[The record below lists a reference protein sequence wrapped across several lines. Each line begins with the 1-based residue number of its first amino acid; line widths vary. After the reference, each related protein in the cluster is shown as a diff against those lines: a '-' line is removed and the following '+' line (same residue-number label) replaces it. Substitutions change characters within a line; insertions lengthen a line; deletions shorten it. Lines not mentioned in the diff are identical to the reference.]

1 MSGTLEGSSPAAS
14 GALAGRGAV
23 VTGGGR
29 GIGAAIA
36 RALAA
41 EGARVVVAARTAAEV
56 ERVAQSIVDS
66 GGLAGATTCDVTDP
80 TSVDALFDAA
90 EERLGATDI
99 LVNNAGI
106 AHSALVTRT
115 TLDDWRRILD
125 VNATGT
131 FLCTRAFLPAMME
144 RGWGRVV
151 NVASVAGLAG
161 DRFISAY
168 AAAKHA
174 VVGFTRSVAAEAGP
188 HGVTVNAVCPGWV
201 DTDMTR
207 ASIARIVAATGR
219 SEEEALA
226 AILSASSQRRLI
238 DPAEVAE
245 VAVRLC
251 REESR
256 EVNGQAIVI
265 DEVEAHA

>member
-1 MSGTLEGSSPAAS
+1 VS
-14 GALAGRGAV
+14 GALEGRGAV

-56 ERVAQSIVDS
+56 ERVAGTIVES
-66 GGLAGATTCDVTDP
+66 GGAAWATTCDVTDP

-106 AHSALVTRT
+106 ALSATVVRT

-174 VVGFTRSVAAEAGP
+174 VIGFTRSAAAESGP
-188 HGVTVNAVCPGWV
+188 HGVTINAVCPGWV

-207 ASIARIVAATGR
+207 ASIARIVSTTGR

-226 AILSASSQRRLI
+226 AILAASSQDRLI

-245 VAVRLC
+245 AVVRLC

-256 EVNGQAIVI
+256 DVNGRAIVVD
-265 DEVEAHA
+265 DEEANA